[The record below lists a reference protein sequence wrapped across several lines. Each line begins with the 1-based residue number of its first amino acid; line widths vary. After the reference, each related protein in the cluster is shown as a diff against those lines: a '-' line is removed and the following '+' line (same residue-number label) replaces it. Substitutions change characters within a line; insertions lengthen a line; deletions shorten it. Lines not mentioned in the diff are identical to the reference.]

1 MIKLFATD
9 IDHTM
14 YCNELGYIPQ
24 EDYEA
29 VEKLISKGVIVC
41 LASSRMYSG
50 VQKEIERLKLIE
62 NNGYITVNNGAYT
75 LRLND
80 NKVLTDIHFTKE
92 QLDHI
97 FQISREMNLGY
108 SITQNKYIITE
119 AYSEIF
125 DYDHKAVGCDIM
137 VTDDVFKYV
146 YENVYQ
152 LSFFNDEL
160 NMYEICEQLKEKY
173 GDIYN
178 FNVPQRTC
186 TDVSVKGVNKFM
198 GVEAVAKDLGISMDE
213 VACIGDNDNDI
224 PMLEK
229 ARLSACVAN
238 GSENA
243 KKAAKV
249 VVKSDGEAGV
259 AQFINEY
266 ILKELEND

>member
-24 EDYEA
+24 EDYDA
-29 VEKLISKGVIVC
+29 VAKLIEKGVVVC

-50 VQKEIERLKLIE
+50 VQKEIDKMGLREHG
-62 NNGYITVNNGAYT
+62 GYITVNNGALT
-75 LRLND
+75 VRLND
-80 NKVLTDIHFTKE
+80 EKVLTDVHFTKE
-92 QLDHI
+92 QLEQI
-97 FQISREMNLGY
+97 FHISREMDLGY
-108 SITQNKYIITE
+108 SITQNKFIITE

-125 DYDHKAVGCDIM
+125 DYDHKAVGCDIL

-152 LSFFNDEL
+152 LSLFNDEK
-160 NMYEICEQLKEKY
+160 NMYEVCTKLQESY
-173 GDIYN
+173 GDSYN
-178 FNVPQRTC
+178 FNVPQKTC

-213 VACIGDNDNDI
+213 VACIGDNDNDA

-238 GSENA
+238 GSEMA

-249 VVKSDGEAGV
+249 IVKSDGEAGV

-266 ILKELEND
+266 VLKELD